1 MMKPLSVIA
10 AVLFGAAAL
19 AVDAT
24 GAEPV
29 PQSTISN
36 VYWLAQ
42 YTARPGRAAALA
54 DWFRE
59 NDADLLA
66 KHGGEAI
73 GYLAPADPGPDNEG
87 RLLAITKYR
96 TSDALVK
103 SRRSMTADPRWKRLV
118 GSPNDENAIVA
129 TVDVR
134 LGRPTDYAPP
144 FAATQAS
151 PPRVF
156 ELRTYLS
163 PSPERLELLHER
175 FRDHTMKLFA
185 RHGIENLVYWEPLL
199 GHPAQ
204 EDVLRRQLF
213 YLLGHKSREA
223 AAASFAAFRQD
234 PDWLAVKKAS
244 EDKAGGSLTSPE
256 KGVVSEFF
264 VATEFSPLR

>member
-73 GYLAPADPGPDNEG
+73 AYLAPADPGPDNEG

-134 LGRPTDYAPP
+134 LG
-144 FAATQAS
+144 
-151 PPRVF
+151 
-156 ELRTYLS
+156 